1 MVTMDDLSKA
11 IILLVRVGAVAR
23 FIYCMVRLAAA
34 EEQAAQYKKR
44 ARNTVIFY
52 VIAESIW
59 ADQRP
64 DFVLLLV
71 GGANGR
77 GLETLYPSGCEAG
90 GGAVHRLWEKAA
102 LSGVDWFPG
111 DGGVA
116 ALVWLF
122 TANVTTTVVLALAGI
137 FGSVMMTTKDQ
148 SNLSVVDQVQNLVR
162 FLRGQKIY
170 PYRYGDEWGLE

>member
-59 ADQRP
+59 
-64 DFVLLLV
+64 
-71 GGANGR
+71 
-77 GLETLYPSGCEAG
+77 
-90 GGAVHRLWEKAA
+90 
-102 LSGVDWFPG
+102 
-111 DGGVA
+111 
-116 ALVWLF
+116 
-122 TANVTTTVVLALAGI
+122 
-137 FGSVMMTTKDQ
+137 
-148 SNLSVVDQVQNLVR
+148 
-162 FLRGQKIY
+162 
-170 PYRYGDEWGLE
+170 